1 MTKVILLRDLK
12 KFTETVT
19 HGILLPVRPAAED
32 IGPPA
37 GMLEPNGHP
46 SPAWDPN
53 ETENPPPRPP
63 NVYQMRLPRFRDA
76 TRKAPYIL
84 HQVLTGKDIQT
95 AGRPLDSSALVRTVF
110 CVYHE
115 NEEEGA
121 LSLLNLMESLRIA
134 LLERPVLPGP
144 FALDLKAGLETLAYP
159 DDGDPRT
166 APYYLGEMMSTWRVE
181 PVRRLDA
188 SRVIHGIP
196 PFDPKAKHL
205 EESID
210 CGHPLDPDGPAP
222 AEIEGSKEWYFS
234 HFPPGWNK
242 QDE

>member
-1 MTKVILLRDLK
+1 MTKVILLNELK
-12 KFTETVT
+12 KFTEAVT
-19 HGILLPVRPAAED
+19 SGILLPVRPAAED

-37 GMLEPNGHP
+37 GMLEPNGRP

-63 NVYQMRLPRFRDA
+63 NVYRMRLPRFRDA

-95 AGRPLDSSALVRTVF
+95 AGKPLDSSALVRTVF
-110 CVYHE
+110 CVYHQD
-115 NEEEGA
+115 EEEGA
-121 LSLLNLMESLRIA
+121 LSLLNLMEALRIA

-166 APYYLGEMMSTWRVE
+166 TPYYLGEMMSTWRME
-181 PVRRLDA
+181 PVRRLD
-188 SRVIHGIP
+188 VDLIIHGVP
-196 PFDPKAKHL
+196 RWDPNATHFKEILNGKGDH
-205 EESID
+205 S
-210 CGHPLDPDGPAP
+210 DG
-222 AEIEGSKEWYFS
+222 KE
-234 HFPPGWNK
+234 
-242 QDE
+242 DD